1 MRPKV
6 VLDTNLVVSAHLN
19 EEGHEASVLALA
31 LVGKLHLYTSQP
43 ILAEYE
49 GVLRRE
55 KFRLDPHRVRQSLDL
70 IRAETRVVKPSHRLS
85 VATDSDDDKF
95 LECAEIAAADFLV
108 TGNKRH
114 FPKQWKTTQVVNA
127 RQLIE
132 MITASRRR

>member
-6 VLDTNLVVSAHLN
+6 ALDTNLVVSAHLN

-43 ILAEYE
+43 ILTEYE

-70 IRAETRVVKPSHRLS
+70 IRAATRVVKPSHRLS

-95 LECAEIAAADFLV
+95 LLV

-114 FPKQWKTTQVVNA
+114 FSKQWKTTQVVNA